1 MVGLWVEWRIFHN
14 HLHQKSQTLFWWNCG
29 WGNGFVRN
37 WAFCKFLLGWNT
49 NAFSICKL
57 GDFVV
62 MPDHIHG
69 IIIIN
74 KTDDARIVDT
84 ENFAHLQQPVA
95 SGEITNNKF
104 GPQSKNLA
112 SIVRGYKIGVI
123 KNGRLINPDL
133 GWQSRYHD
141 HIIRN
146 ETEYQRISNYII
158 TNPENWG
165 KNKTK
170 LTKE

>member
-1 MVGLWVEWRIFHN
+1 
-14 HLHQKSQTLFWWNCG
+14 
-29 WGNGFVRN
+29 
-37 WAFCKFLLGWNT
+37 
-49 NAFSICKL
+49 
-57 GDFVV
+57 

-170 LTKE
+170 LAKE